1 MELEYIITLHRD
13 GAQIFRARVPAKQC
27 GLVGDYHN
35 GIPYQPDPELILLKL
50 PHAYKKAFERSLGWW
65 QSHFPGSRP
74 VPLKCELTSTKGY
87 GIGVLFATPD
97 WPIV

>member
-1 MELEYIITLHRD
+1 MELEYIVTLHRE
-13 GAQIFRARVPAKQC
+13 GQAVWRARVPAKQC

-35 GIPYQPDPELILLKL
+35 GLPYQPDADALTKAL
-50 PHAYKKAFERSLGWW
+50 PHSHKKAFERALGWW
-65 QSHFPGSRP
+65 QTHFPGSRP

-97 WPIV
+97 WPVV